1 MTKHF
6 FSGETAP
13 TIPKKRLFTHLTKND
28 KRTYSIQDY
37 IKTGKRNDICRR
49 DSPAYQEAAATL
61 EIKTIIKEK
70 ENYHKALIFI
80 KFYAV
85 NKCF

>member
-37 IKTGKRNDICRR
+37 IKTGKRNDICKETG
-49 DSPAYQEAAATL
+49 QL
-61 EIKTIIKEK
+61 IKKQQSSW
-70 ENYHKALIFI
+70 
-80 KFYAV
+80 
-85 NKCF
+85 